1 MGNRK
6 KGVTRA
12 RCLGPSGRI
21 KNDSETLS
29 SGSRSHTGAV
39 ATNEV
44 TKEVGVRWMGE
55 IS

>member
-1 MGNRK
+1 MGDGK
-6 KGVTRA
+6 KGANRA
-12 RCLGPSGRI
+12 QCLGPSGRI

-44 TKEVGVRWMGE
+44 TKEVGVRLMGE